1 MTEAAEGSRS
11 AIGPASVIGD
21 VVFGDPASAVAVC
34 TLASRSMLAR
44 FAGRPEIAIAGRVF
58 TENVGIERMLQNLAA
73 NPRLRVLILCGRE
86 SLHQVGQTIVSLHRH
101 GLDESARVIGSLGQ
115 EPFLPNLSTF
125 ELRHF
130 QQNIHLVEMIGER
143 DVERVLARARELSPL
158 GSLAPK
164 ATFGS
169 DPIRPAHQPAGLA
182 GAVDRSEVEQ
192 VLAASDPPS
201 AWRYDEAGFFLIL
214 LDRPAGELRVEH
226 YSQDRVL
233 RRVVRGARAQDVCHT
248 LIRLGLVTELAHA
261 AYLGRE
267 VAKAE
272 AALRLGLRYEQ
283 DSPLDP
289 SRGH

>member
-1 MTEAAEGSRS
+1 MTEAVEGPQ
-11 AIGPASVIGD
+11 AALAPPPVIGD
-21 VVFGDPASAVAVC
+21 VVFGDPASPVAVC

-44 FAGRPEIAIAGRVF
+44 LAGRPEIAIAGRVF
-58 TENVGIERMLQNLAA
+58 TENVGVERMLQNLAA

-101 GLDESARVIGSLGQ
+101 GLDESARVVGSPGP
-115 EPFLPNLSTF
+115 EPFLPNLRAS

-130 QQNIHLVEMIGER
+130 QQEVELVDMIGER
-143 DVERVLARARELSPL
+143 DVERVLTRARELAHM
-158 GSLAPK
+158 AP
-164 ATFGS
+164 T
-169 DPIRPAHQPAGLA
+169 DPEPSQAAHQAAGLG
-182 GAVDRSEVEQ
+182 GALDRSEVEQ
-192 VLAASDPPS
+192 VVAASDPPS

-214 LDRPAGELRVEH
+214 LDRTAGELRVEH

-233 RRVVRGARAQDVCHT
+233 RRVIRGARAQDVCHT

-272 AALRLGLRYEQ
+272 AALRLGLHYEQ

-289 SRGH
+289 SRPY